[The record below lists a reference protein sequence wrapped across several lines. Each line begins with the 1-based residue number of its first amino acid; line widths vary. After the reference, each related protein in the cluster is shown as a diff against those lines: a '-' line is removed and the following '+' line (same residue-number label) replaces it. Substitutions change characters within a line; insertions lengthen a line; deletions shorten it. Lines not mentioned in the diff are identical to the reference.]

1 MQESKS
7 LPLSSFDRGEVDV
20 ALLRANNAQDMEKKL
35 ARSGVLHA
43 GPAGIERGAVRA
55 SKLAA
60 R

>member
-1 MQESKS
+1 MLESKS

-20 ALLRANNAQDMEKKL
+20 ALLRAN
-35 ARSGVLHA
+35 SGVLHA
-43 GPAGIERGAVRA
+43 GPAGSERGAVRA